1 MKVMDKSI
9 FVFKRVL
16 VSLFFLFITCQAA
29 SALEVAGVKVPENIS
44 IDESG
49 TQLVLNG
56 AGIRKKFFIKIYVG
70 SLYLQTK
77 QNKVDAILADTGP
90 KRITMHFLYKEV
102 SAESLV
108 DGWNEGFTGNNSAEV
123 VKSLQDRINRFNK
136 LFRTVKKGDVIR
148 LDYLPEKGTQV
159 LINDKLMGTVE
170 GNDFNQ
176 AILKIWLGKKPADDG
191 LKKAWLGKR

>member
-1 MKVMDKSI
+1 M
-9 FVFKRVL
+9 
-16 VSLFFLFITCQAA
+16 
-29 SALEVAGVKVPENIS
+29 EVAGVKVPENIS

-70 SLYLQTK
+70 SLYLPTK
-77 QNKVDAILADTGP
+77 QNKVDAILAETGS
-90 KRITMHFLYKEV
+90 KRITMHFLYKEL
-102 SAESLV
+102 SAEKLV
-108 DGWNEGFTGNNSAEV
+108 NGWNEGFTGNNSAEV

-191 LKKAWLGKR
+191 LKKAWLGK

>member
-1 MKVMDKSI
+1 MKMNKSV
-9 FVFKRVL
+9 FVFKRIL
-16 VSLFFLFITCQAA
+16 VSLFFLLISSQAA
-29 SALEVAGVKVPENIS
+29 TALEVAGVMVPEKVAIG
-44 IDESG
+44 ESSK
-49 TQLVLNG
+49 QLVLNG

-70 SLYLQTK
+70 ALYLPAK
-77 QNKVDAILADTGP
+77 QSKVDAILAETGA
-90 KRITMHFLYKEV
+90 KRITMHFLYKEL
-102 SAESLV
+102 SAEKLV
-108 DGWNEGFTGNNSAEV
+108 NGWNEGFTGNNSAEV
-123 VKSLQDRINRFNK
+123 VKSLQDRIDRFNK

-191 LKKAWLGKR
+191 LKKAWLGK

>member
-29 SALEVAGVKVPENIS
+29 AALEVAGVKVPENTS

-70 SLYLQTK
+70 SLYLPTK

-108 DGWNEGFTGNNSAEV
+108 DGWNEGFRGNSSTAE
-123 VKSLQDRINRFNK
+123 VKSLQERINRFNK

-148 LDYLPEKGTQV
+148 LDYLPDEGTQV
-159 LINDKLMGTVE
+159 WINGSLKGMVPGK
-170 GNDFNQ
+170 DFNQ
-176 AILKIWLGKKPADDG
+176 ALLKIWLGKKPADDG
-191 LKKAWLGKR
+191 LKKAWLGK

>member
-1 MKVMDKSI
+1 MKLNKSI
-9 FVFKRVL
+9 FLLKRIF
-16 VSLFFLFITCQAA
+16 VSLLFLFITCQAA
-29 SALEVAGVKVPENIS
+29 AALEVAGVKVPEKIS
-44 IDESG
+44 IGESG

-56 AGIRKKFFIKIYVG
+56 VGIRKKLFVKVYVG
-70 SLYLQTK
+70 ALYLPGKLNT
-77 QNKVDAILADTGP
+77 VGAILGDPGP
-90 KRITMHFLYKEV
+90 KRIAMHFLYKEV
-102 SAESLV
+102 SAKKLI
-108 DGWNEGFTGNNSAEV
+108 DGWNEGFAGNNSAEV
-123 VKSLQDRINRFNK
+123 FKSLQNRINRFNK

-176 AILKIWLGKKPADDG
+176 AILKIWLGSKPADDG